1 MATVP
6 DPAQP
11 GLAEIWLEL
20 RALRLEL
27 AELRGALDRPSQA
40 DGFELLA
47 RTPAVDSPE
56 PFTRQP
62 SAATLLVRR
71 NGERLQQELRRRLAT
86 AAVQGDDGSQQNLDT
101 EVDLLIDRLHEL
113 AEASGDGP

>member
-1 MATVP
+1 MATHS

-11 GLAEIWLEL
+11 ALADIWLEL

-27 AELRGALDRPSQA
+27 AELRSFLAQPAATDGPRLQA
-40 DGFELLA
+40 ESEPA
-47 RTPAVDSPE
+47 ATPVQHG
-56 PFTRQP
+56 RQP
-62 SAATLLVRR
+62 SAATLLVRC

-86 AAVQGDDGSQQNLDT
+86 APGQGDDDSGQNLDT

-113 AEASGDGP
+113 ADAASEGP